1 LRLGAFG
8 AILKGQKNQI
18 DFGMKLLIVDDHA
31 VLREGLAALLQQ
43 LGPDTAVVQAKS
55 ASEAIAL
62 LQGHPDLDIILLDL
76 MMPGMKGLD
85 ALSEF
90 GRMRPDLP
98 VIVLS
103 SSEDPLDVR
112 KALAAGAL
120 GYVPKSAGQRVL
132 VSAIQLVMSG
142 EIYVPPLVLGG
153 NGGRAESTAYAA
165 EGRPEHA
172 LTVRQVEILKLL
184 SEGAPNKSIARAL
197 GLSEKTVKAH
207 ITAIFKTL
215 NVENRTQAAVAG
227 RKAGLIS

>member
-1 LRLGAFG
+1 
-8 AILKGQKNQI
+8 
-18 DFGMKLLIVDDHA
+18 MKLLIVDDHA

-43 LGPDTAVVQAKS
+43 IGPDTTVVQARD
-55 ASEAIAL
+55 ANEAITL
-62 LQGHPDLDIILLDL
+62 LGGHPDLDVVVLDL
-76 MMPGMKGLD
+76 MMPGMNGLD

-90 GRMRPDLP
+90 GRTRPDLP

-132 VSAIQLVMSG
+132 LSAIQLVMNG
-142 EIYVPPLVLGG
+142 ELYVPPLVLEENRESARCIGYRTG
-153 NGGRAESTAYAA
+153 NRSQQ
-165 EGRPEHA
+165 A
-172 LTVRQVEILKLL
+172 LTARQVEILKFL
-184 SEGAPNKSIARAL
+184 SEGAPNKLIAKVL

-227 RKAGLIS
+227 RNAGLI

>member
-1 LRLGAFG
+1 
-8 AILKGQKNQI
+8 
-18 DFGMKLLIVDDHA
+18 MKLLIVDDHA

-43 LGPDTAVVQAKS
+43 IGPDTTVVQAQD
-55 ASEAIAL
+55 ANEAITL
-62 LQGHPDLDIILLDL
+62 LGGHPDLDVVVLDL
-76 MMPGMKGLD
+76 VMPGMNGLD

-90 GRMRPDLP
+90 GRTRPDLP

-132 VSAIQLVMSG
+132 LSAIQLVMNG
-142 EIYVPPLVLGG
+142 ELYVPPLVLEG
-153 NGGRAESTAYAA
+153 NRGSAQSIGYRTGNRS
-165 EGRPEHA
+165 GQA
-172 LTVRQVEILKLL
+172 LTARQVEILKFL
-184 SEGAPNKSIARAL
+184 SEGAPNKLIAKVL

-227 RKAGLIS
+227 RNAGLI

>member
-1 LRLGAFG
+1 
-8 AILKGQKNQI
+8 
-18 DFGMKLLIVDDHA
+18 MKLLIVDDHA
-31 VLREGLAALLQQ
+31 VLREGLAVLLQQ
-43 LGPDTAVVQAKS
+43 IGPDTTVVQAQD
-55 ASEAIAL
+55 ANEAITL
-62 LQGHPDLDIILLDL
+62 LGGHPDLDVVVLDL
-76 MMPGMKGLD
+76 VMPGMNGLD

-90 GRMRPDLP
+90 GRTRPDLP

-132 VSAIQLVMSG
+132 LSAIQLVMNG
-142 EIYVPPLVLGG
+142 ELYVPPLVLEG
-153 NGGRAESTAYAA
+153 NRESAQSIGYRT
-165 EGRPEHA
+165 GNRSGQA
-172 LTVRQVEILKLL
+172 LTARQVEILKFL
-184 SEGAPNKSIARAL
+184 SEGAPNKLIAKVL

-227 RKAGLIS
+227 RNAGLI

>member
-1 LRLGAFG
+1 
-8 AILKGQKNQI
+8 
-18 DFGMKLLIVDDHA
+18 MKLLIVDDHA

-43 LGPDTAVVQAKS
+43 IGADTTVVQARD
-55 ASEAIAL
+55 ANEAIAL
-62 LQGHPDLDIILLDL
+62 LGSHPDLDIVVLDL

-90 GRMRPDLP
+90 GRTRPDLP

-112 KALAAGAL
+112 KAMAAGAL
-120 GYVPKSAGQRVL
+120 GYVPKSASQRVL
-132 VSAIQLVMSG
+132 LSAIQLVMKG
-142 EIYVPPLVLGG
+142 ELYVPPLVLGG
-153 NGGRAESTAYAA
+153 NRVSANGPGYRT
-165 EGRPEHA
+165 GNRPEQT
-172 LTVRQVEILKLL
+172 LTARQVEILKFL
-184 SEGAPNKSIARAL
+184 SEGEPNKSIAKVL

-227 RKAGLIS
+227 RNAGLI

>member
-1 LRLGAFG
+1 
-8 AILKGQKNQI
+8 
-18 DFGMKLLIVDDHA
+18 MKLLIVDDHA

-43 LGPDTAVVQAKS
+43 IGPDTIVVQARE

-62 LQGHPDLDIILLDL
+62 LGGNPDLDVILLDL
-76 MMPGMKGLD
+76 NMPGMKGLD

-90 GRMRPDLP
+90 GRTRPDIP

-120 GYVPKSAGQRVL
+120 GYVPKSASQRVL
-132 VSAIQLVMSG
+132 LSAIELVMKG
-142 EIYVPPLVLGG
+142 ELYVPPLVLEGSRGIAQSVGQKRG
-153 NGGRAESTAYAA
+153 N
-165 EGRPEHA
+165 RPEHA
-172 LTVRQVEILKLL
+172 LTARQVEILKCL
-184 SEGAPNKSIARAL
+184 SEGAPNKSIAKAL

-215 NVENRTQAAVAG
+215 NVENRTQAAVTG
-227 RKAGLIS
+227 RNAGLI

>member
-1 LRLGAFG
+1 
-8 AILKGQKNQI
+8 
-18 DFGMKLLIVDDHA
+18 MKILIVDDHA

-43 LGPDTAVVQAKS
+43 HGSDTAVVQAQS

-62 LQGHPDLDIILLDL
+62 LHAHSDLDVILLDL
-76 MMPGMKGLD
+76 MMPGINGLD

-90 GRMRPDLP
+90 GRLRPDLP

-120 GYVPKSAGQRVL
+120 GYVPKSAGQRIL
-132 VSAIQLVMSG
+132 VSAIQLVMNG
-142 EIYVPPLVLGG
+142 DLYVPPLVLGEKG
-153 NGGRAESTAYAA
+153 LHADSTSYVAEH
-165 EGRPEHA
+165 RPEHA
-172 LTVRQVEILKLL
+172 LTVRQVEILKFL
-184 SEGAPNKSIARAL
+184 SEGAPNKSIARTL

-207 ITAIFKTL
+207 VTAIFKIL

-227 RKAGLIS
+227 RKVGLIP

>member
-1 LRLGAFG
+1 
-8 AILKGQKNQI
+8 
-18 DFGMKLLIVDDHA
+18 MKLLIVDDHA
-31 VLREGLAALLQQ
+31 VLREGLAVLLQQ
-43 LGPDTAVVQAKS
+43 IGPDTTVVQAQD
-55 ASEAIAL
+55 ANEAITL
-62 LQGHPDLDIILLDL
+62 LGGHPDLDVVVLDL
-76 MMPGMKGLD
+76 VMPGMNGLD

-90 GRMRPDLP
+90 GRTRPDLP

-132 VSAIQLVMSG
+132 LSAIQLVMNG
-142 EIYVPPLVLGG
+142 ELYVPPLVLEG
-153 NGGRAESTAYAA
+153 NRGSAQSIGYRTGNRS
-165 EGRPEHA
+165 GQA
-172 LTVRQVEILKLL
+172 LTARQVEILKFL
-184 SEGAPNKSIARAL
+184 SEGAPNKLIAKVL

-227 RKAGLIS
+227 RNAGLI

>member
-1 LRLGAFG
+1 
-8 AILKGQKNQI
+8 
-18 DFGMKLLIVDDHA
+18 MKLLIVDDHA

-43 LGPDTAVVQAKS
+43 IGADTTVVQARD
-55 ASEAIAL
+55 ANEAIAL
-62 LQGHPDLDIILLDL
+62 LGSHPDLDIVVLDL

-90 GRMRPDLP
+90 GRTRPDLP

-112 KALAAGAL
+112 KAMAAGAL
-120 GYVPKSAGQRVL
+120 GYVPKSASQRVL
-132 VSAIQLVMSG
+132 ISAIQLVMQG
-142 EIYVPPLVLGG
+142 ELYVPPLVLEGT
-153 NGGRAESTAYAA
+153 RLSASTAN
-165 EGRPEHA
+165 RPEQV
-172 LTVRQVEILKLL
+172 LTARQVEILKFL
-184 SEGAPNKSIARAL
+184 SEGAPNKSIAKVL

-227 RKAGLIS
+227 RNAGLI